1 MPEGDREM
9 GKCTDRG
16 LGKREKG
23 VQDPR
28 APALAKHLRASFD
41 PPTGVRNRVPR
52 RRAMGAVRWGR
63 GRVSALRI
71 RRHCAEL
78 RGGRASL
85 PLFLPLPRPLWAS
98 FTPLGRELLLPA
110 VTIATAATRWEPSLR
125 TRPGALLDSLGFCL
139 LPPAETG
146 ENHGF
151 HLHHLSLNALYPQIH
166 VLKPSPPAPQNGTIF
181 GDKAL
186 KEVIIKLKMRPLRWA
201 LLQPNR
207 CPYKK
212 RSLRPTEKHQGCACA
227 EEKGHM
233 RTQQGGSHLTSQGQR
248 PQGKPTA

>member
-1 MPEGDREM
+1 MLGNKCLR
-9 GKCTDRG
+9 CTDRG

-41 PPTGVRNRVPR
+41 PATGVRNRVPR
-52 RRAMGAVRWGR
+52 RRAMGAVPGGAPGQGTYQHPRAGGGGGGPGGAGPGEVRWGR

-98 FTPLGRELLLPA
+98 FTPVGRELLLPA

-125 TRPGALLDSLGFCL
+125 TRPGALLDPLGLCL

-146 ENHGF
+146 EV
-151 HLHHLSLNALYPQIH
+151 S
-166 VLKPSPPAPQNGTIF
+166 VL
-181 GDKAL
+181 
-186 KEVIIKLKMRPLRWA
+186 R
-201 LLQPNR
+201 
-207 CPYKK
+207 
-212 RSLRPTEKHQGCACA
+212 
-227 EEKGHM
+227 
-233 RTQQGGSHLTSQGQR
+233 GGG
-248 PQGKPTA
+248 